1 MPKILQN
8 YSPPLEPYLE
18 ILHEDADLL
27 VINKPSGLL
36 SVPGRIDAHK
46 DSIASRAAEHNPEAR
61 IVHRLDMETS
71 GIILLALNK
80 AAHRHIGLQF
90 ERRHTEKRYVARV
103 FGTLEHDEGS
113 IDQPLICDWPNRPR
127 QMVDHENGKASL
139 THYSAL
145 EREADAT
152 RISLR
157 PVTGRSHQLRVHMQW
172 LGHPVL
178 GDPLYAEG
186 PALAAAERL
195 QLHAEMLT
203 IYHPSGGEKITF
215 ESPAD
220 F

>member
-8 YSPPLEPYLE
+8 YNPPLEPYLE
-18 ILHEDADLL
+18 ILYEDSDLL

-36 SVPGRIDAHK
+36 SVPGRIEAHK
-46 DSIASRAAEHNPEAR
+46 DSVANRAIAHNPEAR

-71 GIILLALNK
+71 GILLLALNK
-80 AAHRHIGLQF
+80 EAHRHIGLQF
-90 ERRHTEKRYVARV
+90 ERRHTQKRYVARV
-103 FGTLEHDEGS
+103 YGAVEEDGGS

-127 QMVDHENGKASL
+127 QMIDHENGKASL
-139 THYSAL
+139 THYTVL

-172 LGHPVL
+172 LGHPIL
-178 GDPLYAEG
+178 GDPLYASG
-186 PALAAAERL
+186 SALEAAERL
-195 QLHAEMLT
+195 QLHAELLT
-203 IYHPSGGEKITF
+203 IHHPSGGEKITF
-215 ESPAD
+215 ESAPN